1 MELRQVRYFVEVA
14 EKLNFTRAAD
24 KIGIAQPAL
33 SQQIKQLEIELGGN
47 LFVRTKRKVMLT
59 NAGTLFLAE
68 AKLLLEQAE
77 HAKDIARQVFSGLS
91 GKLVI
96 GFVESS
102 TWEILPKI
110 LSIYS
115 KKYPNVKI
123 VLRHLH
129 TNNQVEALKNN
140 TIDIGIIGLPINDS
154 ALHIHT
160 IRKDHYWVALQ
171 KGHPLSCQKKIHI
184 TDLSNEKFITINREV
199 GTIYYDTMVQICMSA
214 GFSPCIVQTANE
226 LPTILSLVS
235 CGMGIALI
243 HESAKNYRA
252 DLVFKPLAGVDT
264 IAYQLAFAW
273 RKDNPSSAITFFVR
287 EFENINFTSQKKK
300 PSKQT
305 KSKKIIQK

>member
-184 TDLSNEKFITINREV
+184 TDLSNERIRELATLKVLGFYRKEMKRLVLRENIWITIFGLPFGYIFGTLLLRAILDQAATPDLEILPVVNFFNIVV
-199 GTIYYDTMVQICMSA
+199 GFTFMLMFTMFVNYTMGRKFKSIDMVA
-214 GFSPCIVQTANE
+214 
-226 LPTILSLVS
+226 SL
-235 CGMGIALI
+235 
-243 HESAKNYRA
+243 
-252 DLVFKPLAGVDT
+252 
-264 IAYQLAFAW
+264 
-273 RKDNPSSAITFFVR
+273 
-287 EFENINFTSQKKK
+287 
-300 PSKQT
+300 
-305 KSKKIIQK
+305 KSVE